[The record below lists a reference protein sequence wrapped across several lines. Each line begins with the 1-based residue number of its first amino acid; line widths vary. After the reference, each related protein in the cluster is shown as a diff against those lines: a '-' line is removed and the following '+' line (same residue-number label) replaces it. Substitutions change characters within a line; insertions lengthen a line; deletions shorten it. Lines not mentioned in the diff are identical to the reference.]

1 MISFEF
7 HVDKRFKRIAYVASL
22 RTQKDLRLHALKHK
36 LMASS
41 TLLCFDALVC
51 KSLYFDGHEISLTPR
66 RWLCVLYGS
75 KMSWSELPSYRCQVF
90 HLRGFLVLESLRCLC
105 SILMPLQFELNEFTP
120 LITHSNSSVGI
131 FLDEDFTN
139 TFILVRRG
147 IFTDGMRPN
156 LPGMNFPARAITLS
170 SVSAEPASTASSTSS
185 TAPVP
190 AEPTTTSA
198 TNNNTKHPAPG
209 SKADH
214 SRFGSILSFGRPTP
228 IISVCFQGPTGGWR
242 NSSTS
247 RSTYRKMKLFG
258 PDMKAG
264 TSVYLAFL
272 IRAAPSH
279 IQSAISLLWFW
290 NSVPTSQDLQSFGQE
305 LS

>member
-75 KMSWSELPSYRCQVF
+75 KMSGSELPSYRCQVF
-90 HLRGFLVLESLRCLC
+90 HLRGFVVLESLRCLC

-156 LPGMNFPARAITLS
+156 LPGQHGQKHWAQCQPSPPAPP
-170 SVSAEPASTASSTSS
+170 PATPAVQPQCQPSPPPP
-185 TAPVP
+185 AP
-190 AEPTTTSA
+190 PTTT
-198 TNNNTKHPAPG
+198 
-209 SKADH
+209 
-214 SRFGSILSFGRPTP
+214 LSTQR
-228 IISVCFQGPTGGWR
+228 QGPRLTIVG
-242 NSSTS
+242 
-247 RSTYRKMKLFG
+247 L
-258 PDMKAG
+258 
-264 TSVYLAFL
+264 V
-272 IRAAPSH
+272 
-279 IQSAISLLWFW
+279 QFW
-290 NSVPTSQDLQSFGQE
+290 ALVDRYQ
-305 LS
+305 